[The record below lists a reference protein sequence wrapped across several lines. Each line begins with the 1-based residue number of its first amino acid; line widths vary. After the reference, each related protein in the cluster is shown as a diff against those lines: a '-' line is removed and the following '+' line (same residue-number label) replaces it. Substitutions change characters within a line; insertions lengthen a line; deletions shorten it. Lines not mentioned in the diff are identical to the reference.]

1 MDSSLAVEVL
11 MVDVGGDGETGHTPT
26 AGSKVQGEATVLSGW
41 PSSGLLRLAAS
52 NERHGGGAR
61 S

>member
-1 MDSSLAVEVL
+1 L

-26 AGSKVQGEATVLSGW
+26 VGSRCKATVLSGW
-41 PSSGLLRLAAS
+41 LSSGLLRLAAS
-52 NERHGGGAR
+52 NERHGEGAR